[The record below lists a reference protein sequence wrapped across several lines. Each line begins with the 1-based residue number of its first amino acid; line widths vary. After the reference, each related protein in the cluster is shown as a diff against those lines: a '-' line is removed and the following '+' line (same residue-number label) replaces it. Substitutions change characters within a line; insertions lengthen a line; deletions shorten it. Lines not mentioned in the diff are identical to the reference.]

1 MIKSALISEPQ
12 APLIFD
18 AAAAERA
25 TRLVICVPGALTRV
39 DIFDAVLNWR
49 AQGWEPVFYPFPGLD
64 GRALFPPLD
73 IAEAA
78 DSIAEFAR
86 RYAEKRICLLGFS
99 TGGAIVVEAA
109 TLLDDDVKTAAIAPA
124 LPYAGGWATMK
135 ATTQDVF
142 ASALRVRAVG
152 VRSVWRAYYHT
163 LLVGRTGLR
172 DDHLLE
178 TARTLTA
185 ERLEHMIYPD
195 GGLLRAH
202 ARDLRRWPG
211 PKKPLGNLQR
221 LAFFVGA
228 EDPVF
233 SREATKAYA
242 AKLGGVQLREYAG
255 HGHLLFLTHP
265 AVFNDVRAFFDA
277 TGTEPG
283 KVSGLSD

>member
-1 MIKSALISEPQ
+1 MTRSALASVPQ
-12 APLIFD
+12 SPLIYD
-18 AAAAERA
+18 AAGVERA

-64 GRALFPPLD
+64 GRALSPALD

-78 DSIAEFAR
+78 DSIAEFAHR
-86 RYAEKRICLLGFS
+86 HVQKRICLLGFS
-99 TGGAIVVEAA
+99 TGGAVVVAAA
-109 TLLDDDVKTAAIAPA
+109 TLLGDDVKTAAIAPA

-135 ATTQDVF
+135 ATTQDLF
-142 ASALRVRAVG
+142 ASALRARSVG

-172 DDHLLE
+172 DDHLME

-202 ARDLRRWPG
+202 ARNLRRWPG
-211 PKKPLGNLQR
+211 PEKPLRNLQR

-242 AKLGGVQLREYAG
+242 AKLGRVQLREYAG

-265 AVFNDVRAFFDA
+265 AVFDDVRAFFDA
-277 TGTEPG
+277 PAAEPG

>member
-1 MIKSALISEPQ
+1 MTRSALASVPQ
-12 APLIFD
+12 SPLIYD
-18 AAAAERA
+18 AAGVERA

-64 GRALFPPLD
+64 GRALAPPLD

-86 RYAEKRICLLGFS
+86 RHVQKRICLLGFS
-99 TGGAIVVEAA
+99 TGGAVVVAA
-109 TLLDDDVKTAAIAPA
+109 AALLGDDVKTAAIAPA

-135 ATTQDVF
+135 ATTQDLF
-142 ASALRVRAVG
+142 ASALRARSVG

-172 DDHLLE
+172 DDHLME

-211 PKKPLGNLQR
+211 PEKPLRNLQR

-233 SREATKAYA
+233 SREATRAYA
-242 AKLGGVQLREYAG
+242 AKLGRVQLREYAG

-265 AVFNDVRAFFDA
+265 AVFDDVRAFFDA
-277 TGTEPG
+277 PAAEPG
-283 KVSGLSD
+283 KVAGLSD

>member
-1 MIKSALISEPQ
+1 MGKPENTSDAH
-12 APLIFD
+12 APLIYD
-18 AAAAERA
+18 ATSVKRA
-25 TRLVICVPGALTRV
+25 THLVICVPGALTRLE
-39 DIFDAVLNWR
+39 IFDAVLDWR

-64 GRALFPPLD
+64 GRALSPPLD

-78 DSIAEFAR
+78 DDIAKFAR

-99 TGGAIVVEAA
+99 TGGAIVVAA
-109 TLLDDDVKTAAIAPA
+109 AALLGDDVKTAAIAPA

-135 ATTQDVF
+135 ATAKDLC
-142 ASALRVRAVG
+142 ASALRARSIG
-152 VRSVWRAYYHT
+152 VRSAWNSYYHT
-163 LLVGRTGLR
+163 LLVGRAGMR
-172 DDHLLE
+172 DDHLMQ

-185 ERLEHMIYPD
+185 KRLAHMIYPD

-202 ARDLRRWPG
+202 ARGLRRWPG
-211 PKKPLGNLQR
+211 PEKPLRNLQR

-242 AKLGGVQLREYAG
+242 AKLGRVQLREYAG

-265 AVFNDVRAFFDA
+265 AVFDDVRAFFDA
-277 TGTEPG
+277 TDAEPG
-283 KVSGLSD
+283 KASGLSD